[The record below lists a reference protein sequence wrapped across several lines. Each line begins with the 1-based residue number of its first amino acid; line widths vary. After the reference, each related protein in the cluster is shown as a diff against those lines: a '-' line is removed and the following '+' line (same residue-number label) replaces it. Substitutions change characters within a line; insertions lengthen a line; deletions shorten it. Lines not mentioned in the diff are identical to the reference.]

1 MDFWVRGQPGHRV
14 SSSTA
19 RAVQRNP
26 VSKNQKKNLHKSGI
40 QSSYLNIIK
49 NNIQQANNQYQIK
62 WSGQHCL
69 LSHYLFSVK
78 FEVLARA
85 IRLPKDNKWIKNGR
99 VQLKEEDAFAL
110 LFLSWEVTFHAKEKY
125 EIHLIITLWYFTSSC
140 NLLKLFLGKLLTIH
154 YL

>member
-1 MDFWVRGQPGHRV
+1 MVAHACNPRIWEAEAGGFL
-14 SSSTA
+14 SSRPAWSQGEFQHSQGCTEK
-19 RAVQRNP
+19 P
-26 VSKNQKKNLHKSGI
+26 CLEKPEKNLHKSGI

-110 LFLSWEVTFHAKEKY
+110 LFLS
-125 EIHLIITLWYFTSSC
+125 
-140 NLLKLFLGKLLTIH
+140 
-154 YL
+154 